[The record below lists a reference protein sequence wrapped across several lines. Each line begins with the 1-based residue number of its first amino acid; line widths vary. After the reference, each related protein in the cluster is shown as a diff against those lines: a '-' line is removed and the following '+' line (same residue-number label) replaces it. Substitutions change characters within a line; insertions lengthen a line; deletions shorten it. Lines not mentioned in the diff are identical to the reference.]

1 MRITT
6 LKQLKSVKPSETLW
20 LINPYGNGDQSR
32 VTCIEFKI
40 KNVNEDFF
48 SGLIKHDICESY
60 ERKKYFSDLLQGCK
74 YVFTNLMDSNKA
86 LADIKG
92 GLHHDEVKAHHDE
105 VKAHYDRCKRN
116 GM

>member
-32 VTCIEFKI
+32 VTRIEFKI

-48 SGLIKHDICESY
+48 YGLIKHDICESH
-60 ERKKYFSDLLQGCK
+60 ERKKYFSDILRGCQ
-74 YVFTNLMDSNKA
+74 YVFTNLMDANEA

-92 GLHHDEVKAHHDE
+92 GLHHHEVKAHHDW
-105 VKAHYDRCKRN
+105 CKRN